1 MGEWI
6 GTWMAWSADGSA
18 VRDPVVGWRVGSVV
32 SYIDALSRV

>member
-18 VRDPVVGWRVGSVV
+18 VRDPVVGWRVGCR
-32 SYIDALSRV
+32 L